1 MLTPIQALHNTTVLA
16 VPHGTAGDIT
26 AGQAGNAIGILTQ
39 DDLRHRFGSGH
50 PLGDRPVGCQVE
62 PSGSAVRDTD
72 QIPPRY
78 PGCA

>member
-1 MLTPIQALHNTTVLA
+1 
-16 VPHGTAGDIT
+16 
-26 AGQAGNAIGILTQ
+26 
-39 DDLRHRFGSGH
+39 
-50 PLGDRPVGCQVE
+50 VGCQVE